1 MVLVNYTTRELTAKL
16 VFYGPGLC
24 GKTTNLQ
31 YIFENLLPP
40 DRRGKMVSLNT
51 ETDRTLFF
59 DFLPLEIGTIRGL
72 KTRLQLYTVPGQ
84 VHYNATRKIVLK
96 GADGIVFVADSQ
108 VTAREGNIE
117 SYKNMKQNLAEH
129 GLDLRN
135 VPFVLQFNKR
145 DLPNVMPVEQM
156 AADLN
161 EFNVPFWDAVAVQG
175 IGVEDTLKGLVRL
188 VMKNLAGRFQSEG
201 KDAPAAAAAAP
212 VPAPAVLPPAAAA
225 LPAAA
230 PAMAEPAALP
240 GFPPA
245 PPAFTP
251 PPQPAFTPPPA
262 PVFTPAPAPVSTPP
276 PAPVFTPPPAPAFT
290 QMPEPA
296 APPAPMPWPPPVAAG
311 PLELELEPES
321 QGEVLDL
328 GEEQYVVEDSG
339 PSDVGGAFDAAL
351 ASGDTI
357 VAPGGFVP
365 PPVPVFEPPP
375 MATPVAPDLEAA
387 LLSGDT
393 VMSFG
398 PQPGLL
404 TEMPASFDAP
414 PPQPAGPPAHAPA
427 PAAPAAA
434 FEAPAE
440 LSLDDSPF
448 GGGGGDLESSLLGG
462 ATFDPAPAGGLDLE
476 SALMGGAPVAPA
488 PSVAASPTPPATP
501 AFTAPEPLA
510 ARVSAPEP
518 TPAPAPAPSA
528 ASVPEPPQVVQV
540 EAALQLGRVATGEM
554 VRRIVRLPV
563 EFEDASGRRSTT
575 LTVRLEFRID

>member
-201 KDAPAAAAAAP
+201 KEAAPAATAAATP
-212 VPAPAVLPPAAAA
+212 AA
-225 LPAAA
+225 LPH
-230 PAMAEPAALP
+230 AEPAA
-240 GFPPA
+240 PPVA
-245 PPAFTP
+245 AFTP
-251 PPQPAFTPPPA
+251 PPPVATPA
-262 PVFTPAPAPVSTPP
+262 PVFTPPPPPVFMPPPEPVFTPP
-276 PAPVFTPPPAPAFT
+276 PAPVFTPPPQPIFTPPPPAFMPQPSAPAWT
-290 QMPEPA
+290 
-296 APPAPMPWPPPVAAG
+296 PPPVAAG
-311 PLELELEPES
+311 PMELELEAEP
-321 QGEVLDL
+321 EVLDL
-328 GEEQYVVEDSG
+328 GDDSYVIEEES
-339 PSDVGGAFDAAL
+339 PADVGGAFDAAL

-357 VAPGGFVP
+357 VAPGGFTP
-365 PPVPVFEPPP
+365 PPEPAFEPPP
-375 MATPVAPDLEAA
+375 VAVPVAPDLEAA

-393 VMSFG
+393 VLSFS

-404 TEMPASFDAP
+404 TEMPQDLAFEPTPPPPALAP
-414 PPQPAGPPAHAPA
+414 PPSAPPPSAPPPPAFAP
-427 PAAPAAA
+427 PPPPAAA
-434 FEAPAE
+434 YAPPSAAP
-440 LSLDDSPF
+440 SVPLDDSPF
-448 GGGGGDLESSLLGG
+448 GSGGGDLESALLGET
-462 ATFDPAPAGGLDLE
+462 AFEPAPSGGFDLE
-476 SALMGGAPVAPA
+476 SALMGGGPPAAPA
-488 PSVAASPTPPATP
+488 SPPAP
-501 AFTAPEPLA
+501 
-510 ARVSAPEP
+510 
-518 TPAPAPAPSA
+518 PAPAPPAPAAAAWPAAPPSA
-528 ASVPEPPQVVQV
+528 PARSAAAPA
-540 EAALQLGRVATGEM
+540 EALAPIEVDATVQLGRVEQGEL
-554 VRRIVRLPV
+554 VRRIVRIPV